1 MESILN
7 SVAAVAPTLVEGSN
21 SVANEANTAA
31 VGEDQPIDVSSLEQR
46 TLTPERFLYVELVKS
61 NLGERA
67 AKIIDLLLS
76 LGRLTV
82 HEIAVKAPDFNV
94 KIIKATLVSLIQLR
108 CVKYLDEV
116 SLSGKKSTY
125 YYYNEDGLILCLYS
139 GLIIEEL
146 NNYLP
151 QRSKTDPESSLSLA
165 AQVVQN
171 ILTLGSVTLRD
182 YLEDVQPPQLKHELT
197 ATFVTLCESGFLVP
211 LTKLN
216 YTPIND
222 LWHLLY
228 EKEYKTI
235 PRTSTLS
242 DLKKRAEAK
251 AKAKAEFQKF
261 LSLQKDP
268 KNMITTDPETSLK
281 TVIKTIPL
289 TVNLDRFL
297 KVRRT
302 KQLSQFAKARINS
315 YSAQV
320 YKVALKMT
328 EQKSPDLIDP
338 LTKTGLLQELDEA
351 LGIKEELELA
361 EEKTPGITFNAMDV
375 AKYLPASV
383 DLRGTLTSQTTNKRS
398 QTDSNTSNGK
408 RLKTEDGFVIPK
420 LPHIAEDPEQENEE
434 DFDENDND
442 PHSIALINSHLKLL
456 ASSNTPF
463 LQETKPGVYYVPY
476 SKLIPI
482 LKTSTY
488 DYIILST
495 LGPSAMRIRRCIS
508 SNGLVSEKV
517 ITQKA
522 LMKEKDIRSTI
533 SSLVKYNVVEI
544 QEVPRTADRAAAR
557 AVFLFSTNENHAYG
571 FMKQNLAW
579 NIANLLFKKESLR
592 AENVTLLTKANR
604 DDVKG
609 KEEELLL
616 PSELNQ
622 LKMVNE
628 RELNSFSR
636 ISRLLSLWEVFK
648 MC

>member
-228 EKEYKTI
+228 
-235 PRTSTLS
+235 
-242 DLKKRAEAK
+242 
-251 AKAKAEFQKF
+251 
-261 LSLQKDP
+261 LSL
-268 KNMITTDPETSLK
+268 I
-281 TVIKTIPL
+281 
-289 TVNLDRFL
+289 
-297 KVRRT
+297 
-302 KQLSQFAKARINS
+302 
-315 YSAQV
+315 
-320 YKVALKMT
+320 
-328 EQKSPDLIDP
+328 
-338 LTKTGLLQELDEA
+338 
-351 LGIKEELELA
+351 
-361 EEKTPGITFNAMDV
+361 
-375 AKYLPASV
+375 
-383 DLRGTLTSQTTNKRS
+383 
-398 QTDSNTSNGK
+398 
-408 RLKTEDGFVIPK
+408 
-420 LPHIAEDPEQENEE
+420 HI
-434 DFDENDND
+434 
-442 PHSIALINSHLKLL
+442 
-456 ASSNTPF
+456 
-463 LQETKPGVYYVPY
+463 
-476 SKLIPI
+476 
-482 LKTSTY
+482 
-488 DYIILST
+488 
-495 LGPSAMRIRRCIS
+495 
-508 SNGLVSEKV
+508 
-517 ITQKA
+517 
-522 LMKEKDIRSTI
+522 
-533 SSLVKYNVVEI
+533 
-544 QEVPRTADRAAAR
+544 
-557 AVFLFSTNENHAYG
+557 
-571 FMKQNLAW
+571 
-579 NIANLLFKKESLR
+579 
-592 AENVTLLTKANR
+592 
-604 DDVKG
+604 
-609 KEEELLL
+609 
-616 PSELNQ
+616 
-622 LKMVNE
+622 
-628 RELNSFSR
+628 
-636 ISRLLSLWEVFK
+636 
-648 MC
+648 